1 MTEKQEEKKSPET
14 GRQSSKFYL
23 SQKGIIY
30 DPAQKK
36 YLVLT
41 LSRDREWFIN
51 KYGAGDAPG
60 GRLEID
66 EDIKDSLMRE
76 IKEEVGDIE
85 VEIRDCLGVSSV
97 EYKSGEAMIL
107 WYLIYYRNG
116 EIKLSST
123 HDAFDW
129 KTVKEIESN
138 ESYNKWIKEY
148 VKKAEKSI
156 ISKSYLD
163 SWKRCQAD
171 FENYKKSQAKHLE
184 EFRKYAKMDVIL
196 QILPV
201 VDNFEASLAHVPEKE
216 KDSAWVTGIT
226 HIKRQIQDILKN
238 NDIEEIEVK
247 AGDKFDP
254 EIHEAV
260 GGDGRKQKVNKVIQ
274 KGYKLNGRILRAA
287 KVEVG

>member
-1 MTEKQEEKKSPET
+1 MDKNEEKKYPEK

-60 GRLEID
+60 GRLEIN
-66 EDIKDSLMRE
+66 EDIKESLMRE

-85 VEIRDCLGVSSV
+85 VEIRDCLGVSRV
-97 EYKSGEAMIL
+97 EYKSGEAVIL

-129 KTVKEIESN
+129 KTVEEIESN
-138 ESYNKWIKEY
+138 KSYNKWIKEY

-156 ISKSYLD
+156 ISKLYLD

-171 FENYKKSQAKHLE
+171 FENYKKSQAKHQE
-184 EFRKYAKMDVIL
+184 EFLKYAKMDVIE

-201 VDNFEASLAHVPEKE
+201 VDNFEASLAHVPAHSK
-216 KDSAWVTGIT
+216 KNKWVEGIVY
-226 HIKRQIQDILKN
+226 IKRQLEDVLKN
-238 NDIEEIEVK
+238 NDIEEIEVN

-260 GGDGRKQKVNKVIQ
+260 GGEGKKQKIAKIIQ
-274 KGYKLNGRILRAA
+274 KGYKLNGRIVRAA
-287 KVEVG
+287 KVEVE

>member
-1 MTEKQEEKKSPET
+1 MKNDEKKYPEP

-30 DPAQKK
+30 DPSQKK

-60 GRLEID
+60 GRLEIN
-66 EDIKDSLMRE
+66 EDIKESLMRE

-107 WYLIYYRNG
+107 WYLVYYRNG

-129 KTVKEIESN
+129 KTVEEIESSK
-138 ESYNKWIKEY
+138 SYNKWIKEY

-156 ISKSYLD
+156 ISKSSLD

-171 FENYKKSQAKHLE
+171 FENYKKDQARHQE
-184 EFRKYAKMDVIL
+184 EFRKYAKMDVME

-201 VDNFEASLAHVPEKE
+201 VDNFEASLAHVPEKSKE
-216 KDSAWVTGIT
+216 NKWVEGVVY
-226 HIKRQIQDILKN
+226 IKKQLEDVLKN

-247 AGDKFDP
+247 TGDKFNP

-260 GGDGRKQKVNKVIQ
+260 GGDGKKQVVKQVLQ

-287 KVEVG
+287 RVEVG